1 MEESQQELSERSI
14 FEHLDFD
21 VKSNIQNYRQRP
33 VLALG
38 GFYWSGNKEDRT
50 GASYRV
56 KGGRMYSIGTLPNKS
71 QITETNT
78 LTDMVVNESR
88 SPEAK

>member
-38 GFYWSGNKEDRT
+38 GFY
-50 GASYRV
+50 
-56 KGGRMYSIGTLPNKS
+56 
-71 QITETNT
+71 
-78 LTDMVVNESR
+78 
-88 SPEAK
+88 